1 MQNPIDPARL
11 LGRHSTVQ
19 THTGTYEGTILA
31 TGTRGVSLSSETGV
45 LRFTPGELVS
55 ITC

>member
-11 LGRHSTVQ
+11 LGRHSTVK

-31 TGTRGVSLSSETGV
+31 AGANGVSLSSSQGV
-45 LRFTPGELVS
+45 IRFTPGELVS
-55 ITC
+55 IIC

>member
-11 LGRHSTVQ
+11 LGRHSTVT

-31 TGTRGVSLSSETGV
+31 AGTRGVSLSSGDGV

>member
-1 MQNPIDPARL
+1 MQTPIDPARL
-11 LGRHSTVQ
+11 LGRHSTV
-19 THTGTYEGTILA
+19 TTRTGIFEGTILA
-31 TGTRGVSLSSETGV
+31 AGTRGVSLSSGDRV